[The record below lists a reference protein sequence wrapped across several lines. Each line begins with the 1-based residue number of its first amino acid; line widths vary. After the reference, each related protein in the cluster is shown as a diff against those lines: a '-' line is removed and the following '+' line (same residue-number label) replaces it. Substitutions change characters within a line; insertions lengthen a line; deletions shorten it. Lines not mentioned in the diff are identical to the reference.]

1 MFDGS
6 ILIGPLALPIRYLT
20 AFVSVLIAGG
30 IVWLALR
37 RRPAIRRRVMDAAS
51 GAGVA
56 FLVGWKLSPILW
68 NTRAII
74 QDPMTLL
81 YAPGGVPGA
90 LVGGVAALAAVVWTL
105 RRRGRTFM
113 VVGAPTVM
121 IAGIAV
127 VVYGV
132 AGLAVSASHN
142 RTADARNTGYD
153 VSIRTT
159 EVRLL
164 PGTGTKPGATAT
176 EDDPVERTT
185 LEAFLRDAGGRPVV
199 LNFWATWCGPC
210 RAENAVKTAAFERRR
225 GEVRFIG
232 VNLTTS
238 EGGVQAVRDYV
249 REEGIPYPTFL
260 DEEGAYQRAFG
271 IRGTPTTIVLGADG
285 RVVDRRYGP
294 MTRGWI
300 NGALDRAAAPGSALS
315 LSPRRHSMTAANG
328 ISHADGLP

>member
-20 AFVSVLIAGG
+20 AFFSVLIAGG
-30 IVWLALR
+30 VVWLALR
-37 RRPAIRRRVMDAAS
+37 RRPSIRRRVMDAAS

-90 LVGGVAALAAVVWTL
+90 LVGGVAALAAVIWTL
-105 RRRGRTFM
+105 RRRGRSFM
-113 VVGAPTVM
+113 VVGAPTVV

-132 AGLAVSASHN
+132 AGLAVSASQN
-142 RTADARNTGYD
+142 RTTGARNAGYD
-153 VSIRTT
+153 VSVRTT
-159 EVRLL
+159 EVRVL
-164 PGTGTKPGATAT
+164 PGSDTSSGEAPS
-176 EDDPVERTT
+176 ENDSLDHTT
-185 LEAFLRDAGGRPVV
+185 LQDTLREAAGRPVV

-210 RAENAVKTAAFERRR
+210 RAENAVKRAAFERRN
-225 GEVRFIG
+225 GEALFIG
-232 VNLTTS
+232 VNLTTRDA
-238 EGGVQAVRDYV
+238 GVQTIRSYV

-271 IRGTPTTIVLGADG
+271 IRGTPTTIVLGGDG
-285 RVVDRRYGP
+285 AVIDRRYGP

-300 NGALDRAAAPGSALS
+300 NGALDRAQAAGAAQSE
-315 LSPRRHSMTAANG
+315 SPRPHSISAGNG
-328 ISHADGLP
+328 IFHADGLP